1 MIRED
6 YYKRRQETSPVFFF
20 YTNTIRKLYFAL
32 IVDFTQKMKY
42 NAQKVNTVNLNQNR
56 KKWR

>member
-1 MIRED
+1 MNEGRKD
-6 YYKRRQETSPVFFF
+6 GPAFSF
-20 YTNTIRKLYFAL
+20 YTNIIRKLYFVL